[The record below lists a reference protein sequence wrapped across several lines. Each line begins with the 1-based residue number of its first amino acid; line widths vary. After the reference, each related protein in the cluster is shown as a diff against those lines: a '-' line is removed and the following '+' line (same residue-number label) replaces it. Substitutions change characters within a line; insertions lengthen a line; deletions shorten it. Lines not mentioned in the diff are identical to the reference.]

1 MKFITE
7 NAKYYNV
14 KQLCKALKFPRST
27 YYKAL
32 ISVPSKRELD
42 NLKFQENLKEIYFDS
57 KKRYG
62 APKIQ
67 KVLASKGIKTSLKRV
82 QRYMSKLGLRS
93 IVVKKYHHHS
103 SKNNVEEKENI
114 LDRNFETTNINQK
127 WCTDITY
134 IHVLK
139 EGWTYLASVMD
150 LYSKKIIGYAYGT
163 TMNAELAVEAV
174 KNACLNVKSTK
185 GIILHSDLGSQ
196 YTSQLF
202 ENYIDEKEIIH
213 SFSRK
218 GNPYDNACIESFHSI
233 LKKEEIYRHKYKYF
247 SDAKKAIFEYIE
259 SWYNRKRIHSSIN
272 YMTPQAMEDAAL
284 VAA

>member
-1 MKFITE
+1 M
-7 NAKYYNV
+7 
-14 KQLCKALKFPRST
+14 KFPRST
-27 YYKAL
+27 YYKVL
-32 ISVPSKRELD
+32 ISVPSKRKID
-42 NLKFQENLKEIYFDS
+42 NLQFQEKITEIYFES
-57 KKRYG
+57 KKCYG

-67 KVLASKGIKTSLKRV
+67 KVLAAKGIKASIRRV
-82 QRYMSKLGLRS
+82 QRHMVNLGLRS

-103 SKNNVEEKENI
+103 SKNTILEKENI
-114 LDRNFETTNINQK
+114 LDRNFDTTTINQK

-150 LYSKKIIGYAYGT
+150 LYSKKIIGYAYGK
-163 TMNAELAVEAV
+163 TMTAELAVKAIE
-174 KNACLNVKSTK
+174 NACLNTENTK

-202 ENYIDEKEIIH
+202 EHLVDKKELIH

-233 LKKEEIYRHKYKYF
+233 LKKEEIYRNTYIDFKE
-247 SDAKKAIFEYIE
+247 AGKAIFEYIE

-272 YMTPQAMEDAAL
+272 YMTPQAVEDAAKM
-284 VAA
+284 VA